1 VQLLQNRRVSDS
13 EMIYQSVCW
22 QNLNYQFTYNFYL
35 FILHMQISAVENSLV
50 HHFPEWKGLV
60 VVSLCVCVCV
70 CVYKKG

>member
-1 VQLLQNRRVSDS
+1 
-13 EMIYQSVCW
+13 
-22 QNLNYQFTYNFYL
+22 
-35 FILHMQISAVENSLV
+35 MQISAVENSLV